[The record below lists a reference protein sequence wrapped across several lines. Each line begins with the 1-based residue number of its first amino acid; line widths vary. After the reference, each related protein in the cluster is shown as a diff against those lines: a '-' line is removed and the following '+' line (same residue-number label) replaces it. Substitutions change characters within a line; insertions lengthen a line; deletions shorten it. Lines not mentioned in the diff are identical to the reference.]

1 MPPTAGV
8 KLGPAPVDAVSEL
21 GPATPVGQTFER
33 SNSYLSPGISRRH
46 GNGLPSPS
54 PSVSSEDGL
63 EHGSADGLKS
73 QAIPTEKIHGLE
85 AGDPRSHPDSRIRT
99 WGHDWETRRFPRLSK
114 PVEVMRHSYD
124 VVVIGSGYGGGVAA
138 SRMARAGQH
147 VCVLERGKERW
158 PGEYPVSSTDAL
170 EQLHVSGQ
178 FAPRFLP
185 SVTVDTGDPTGMYHL
200 VMGRGQNAVVGNGET
215 DPSIEWP
222 LWY

>member
-8 KLGPAPVDAVSEL
+8 KVCSTPVDAVSEL
-21 GPATPVGQTFER
+21 GPAVPAGQKFE
-33 SNSYLSPGISRRH
+33 STGYLKPELSRRH
-46 GNGLPSPS
+46 ANGLPSPS
-54 PSVSSEDGL
+54 PSVSSEDGA
-63 EHGSADGLKS
+63 EHGPPNGPILQPS
-73 QAIPTEKIHGLE
+73 PTEKPSGPE
-85 AGDPRSHPDSRIRT
+85 TSDPRSHAYSPIRT

-178 FAPRFLP
+178 FAPKFLP
-185 SVTVDTGDPTGMYHL
+185 SISVDTGDPTGMYHL
-200 VMGRGQNAVVGNGET
+200 ILGRGQNAVVGNGEA
-215 DPSIEWP
+215 DPMIDWP